1 MSNGNPLVIEA
12 ITPAGKRLLEACANV
27 SPSLAERAP
36 AADRAGRMNADNF
49 RDLVAAKV
57 TAAFVPEALG
67 GFGLNSVHDWTLA
80 IAALARADA
89 SVAIATNMHLG
100 VSRGIAQGYA
110 TIGYGRESL
119 EAVVRG
125 DMLICATATER
136 GTDNLHPLTEA
147 TVSAD
152 GYVINGEKMFVT
164 MSPVASH
171 LAMNVRLRDTEGD
184 HIASTILPI
193 HIQGISP
200 NDDWDALGMRASG
213 SQSIR
218 FTNIVVPRRELRVT
232 GPWGRWS
239 VRVLV
244 NRALANLP
252 LVGASLGIL
261 EAARDLAV
269 HAGRTQ
275 KRMGVVIGAGAGGR
289 HLVAELEMLLATSRG
304 VLQMTTRW
312 VDDFSA
318 RHEGKTPSMEES
330 HELMQRYQT
339 AKAIVNKAAIDGVNK
354 AMDVV
359 GGSSFTQA
367 NTLSRLYRDVRSAPF
382 MQPGAPAEAHEYIGR
397 VALGDWPDS

>member
-1 MSNGNPLVIEA
+1 
-12 ITPAGKRLLEACANV
+12 
-27 SPSLAERAP
+27 
-36 AADRAGRMNADNF
+36 
-49 RDLVAAKV
+49 
-57 TAAFVPEALG
+57 
-67 GFGLNSVHDWTLA
+67 
-80 IAALARADA
+80 
-89 SVAIATNMHLG
+89 
-100 VSRGIAQGYA
+100 
-110 TIGYGRESL
+110 
-119 EAVVRG
+119 
-125 DMLICATATER
+125 
-136 GTDNLHPLTEA
+136 
-147 TVSAD
+147 
-152 GYVINGEKMFVT
+152 
-164 MSPVASH
+164 
-171 LAMNVRLRDTEGD
+171 MNVRLRDTEGD

-193 HIQGISP
+193 HTQGISP

-275 KRMGVVIGAGAGGR
+275 KRMGVVIGAGAGVR

-318 RHEGKTPSMEES
+318 RHEGKSPSMEES

-397 VALGDWPDS
+397 VALGDWPDA

>member
-1 MSNGNPLVIEA
+1 MFQA
-12 ITPAGKRLLEACANV
+12 ITPAG
-27 SPSLAERAP
+27 ERALDACQHLSAALAGRAA
-36 AADRAGRMNADNF
+36 AADRVGQIDPENF
-49 RDLVAAKV
+49 RDLAKV
-57 TAAFVPEALG
+57 GITAAFVPESLG
-67 GFGLNSVHDWTLA
+67 GFGLGSVHDWTLLVA
-80 IAALARADA
+80 TLARADA
-89 SVAIATNMHLG
+89 SVAIAINMHLG
-100 VSRGIAQGYA
+100 VTRGMAQGYA
-110 TIGYGRESL
+110 LVGYGREAL
-119 EAVVRG
+119 ESVVRG

-147 TVSAD
+147 TPTAD
-152 GYVINGEKMFVT
+152 GFLINGEKLFVT
-164 MSPVASH
+164 LSPVASH
-171 LAMNVRLRDTEGD
+171 LAMNVRLRNADGD

-193 HIQGISP
+193 GSP
-200 NDDWDALGMRASG
+200 GVVQNDDWDALGMRASG

-218 FTNIVVPRRELRVT
+218 FVDVLIPAPELRVT

-261 EAARDLAV
+261 QAARDQAI

-275 KRMGVVIGAGAGGR
+275 KRMGIVIGCAPGVR
-289 HLVAELEMLLATSRG
+289 HLVAELELLLAQSRG
-304 VLQMTTRW
+304 VLQMTSLW
-312 VDDFSA
+312 VDEFVA
-318 RHEGKTPSMEES
+318 RHEKTPPSLEAA
-330 HELMQRYQT
+330 HDLMQRYQV
-339 AKAIVNKAAIDGVNK
+339 AKTIVNRAAIEGVNK

-367 NTLSRLYRDVRSAPF
+367 HVLSRLYRDVRSAPF

>member
-1 MSNGNPLVIEA
+1 MSNENSPVIDA
-12 ITPAGKRLLEACANV
+12 ITPAGKKLLEACARV
-27 SPSLAERAP
+27 SHSLAERAQ
-36 AADRAGRMNADNF
+36 AADRAGRMNPDNF
-49 RDLVAAKV
+49 RDLVAAKI

-67 GFGLNSVHDWTLA
+67 GFGLDSGHDWTLA

-89 SVAIATNMHLG
+89 SIAIATNMHLG

-110 TIGYGRESL
+110 TIGYGREAL

-152 GYVINGEKMFVT
+152 GYAINGEKMFVT

-171 LAMNVRLRDTEGD
+171 LTMNVRLRNAEGD

-193 HIQGISP
+193 HTQGITP

-218 FTNIVVPRRELRVT
+218 FTNVRVPKRELRLT

-275 KRMGVVIGAGAGGR
+275 KRMGTVIGSGAGVR
-289 HLVAELEMLLATSRG
+289 HLVAEIEMLLATSRG

-318 RHEGKTPSMEES
+318 RHAGKTPSMEES
-330 HELMQRYQT
+330 YELMQHYQM
-339 AKAIVNKAAIDGVNK
+339 AKALVNKAAIDGVNK

-359 GGSSFTQA
+359 GGSSFMQA
-367 NTLSRLYRDVRSAPF
+367 STLSRLYRDVRSAPF
-382 MQPGAPAEAHEYIGR
+382 MQPGAPAEAHEFIGR
-397 VALGDWPDS
+397 VALGDWPEA

>member
-1 MSNGNPLVIEA
+1 
-12 ITPAGKRLLEACANV
+12 
-27 SPSLAERAP
+27 
-36 AADRAGRMNADNF
+36 MNTDNF
-49 RDLVAAKV
+49 RDLVAAKI

-67 GFGLNSVHDWTLA
+67 GLGLDSVHDWTLA

-110 TIGYGRESL
+110 TVGYGREAL
-119 EAVVRG
+119 EAVASG
-125 DMLICATATER
+125 KMLICATATER

-147 TVSAD
+147 TESTD

-171 LAMNVRLRDTEGD
+171 LAMNVRLRDAQGD

-193 HIQGISP
+193 NTPGITP
-200 NDDWDALGMRASG
+200 KDDWDALGMRASG

-218 FTNIVVPRRELRVT
+218 FSSVSVPKRELRVT

-252 LVGASLGIL
+252 LVGASMGIL
-261 EAARDLAV
+261 EAARDQAV
-269 HAGRTQ
+269 QAGRTQ
-275 KRMGVVIGAGAGGR
+275 KRMGIVIGAAAGVR
-289 HLVAELEMLLATSRG
+289 HLLAELEILLATSRG

-312 VDDFSA
+312 VDDFTV
-318 RHEGKTPSMEES
+318 RHERQAPSMSEA
-330 HELMQRYQT
+330 HELMQRYQI
-339 AKAIVNKAAIDGVNK
+339 AKSIVNKAAIEGVNK

-397 VALGDWPDS
+397 VALGDWPES